1 MVVLFT
7 RKVGINCV
15 LVIVNNLLLIPFFT
29 FCVHCVGF
37 GYADIENHVCCNS
50 NTVLRIASI
59 SKSMT
64 MAVVAKLW
72 QEGKLSLDKDIREY
86 VPNFPEKYFEGEKV
100 IKNFS
105 LSFHFIP

>member
-1 MVVLFT
+1 M
-7 RKVGINCV
+7 C
-15 LVIVNNLLLIPFFT
+15 LI
-29 FCVHCVGF
+29 GF
-37 GYADIENHVCCNS
+37 GYADIENHILCDS

-86 VPNFPEKYFEGEKV
+86 VPNFPEKYFEGVKV
-100 IKNFS
+100 FRIFAFKSTNNS
-105 LSFHFIP
+105 LPQH